1 MSLSYYPTDIE
12 VGEIV
17 ILHPRH
23 DGRKKHKHPL
33 DGFKTFVE
41 EIVVQPTPIDQLRN
55 YSKTKSALAY
65 HSGTYSLYGFK
76 QNDYFGHLDWYIGDY
91 KGIDFER
98 TGNLIS
104 EFELNKLYDKSE
116 NDKMF
121 RRDIVTV
128 RKNLGRDYGRN
139 Q

>member
-17 ILHPRH
+17 ILHPRQ
-23 DGRKKHKHPL
+23 DGRNKQHPL
-33 DGFKTFVE
+33 DGFKAFVE
-41 EIVVQPTPIDQLRN
+41 EIVVQPTPIDQLRD
-55 YSKTKSALAY
+55 YSKTKSAIVY

-91 KGIDFER
+91 KGADFER

-104 EFELNKLYDKSE
+104 EFELNKLYDKSK